1 MSVSSR
7 EIQKAAR
14 KIAASMG
21 VGLKRPPS
29 HLTVVEDGAS
39 NGLTALQ
46 RDVHYSRIRDLGNMY
61 WLNWLIRQET
71 MHCDGIMECLGDE
84 ELIALLVKMQRA
96 KDCREEGV
104 GFDEVP
110 GLVRSA
116 MVDY

>member
-1 MSVSSR
+1 MQEVS
-7 EIQKAAR
+7 R
-14 KIAASMG
+14 KIAVSLG
-21 VGLKRPPS
+21 VKLKPAPS
-29 HLTVVEDGAS
+29 HLSVVTQGNP

-46 RDVHYSRIRDLGNMY
+46 RDVHYARIRDLGNMY

-84 ELIALLVKMQRA
+84 ELMSLLRKMQRA

-110 GLVRSA
+110 GLVKA
-116 MVDY
+116 IQPEY